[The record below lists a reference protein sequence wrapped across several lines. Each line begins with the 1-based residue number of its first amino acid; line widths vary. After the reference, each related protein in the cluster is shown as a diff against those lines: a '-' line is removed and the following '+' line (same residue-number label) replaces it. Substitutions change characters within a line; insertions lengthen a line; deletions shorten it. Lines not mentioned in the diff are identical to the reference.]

1 MKHLLLTAISIAS
14 LSTTLACST
23 QANSSSVSAKAKAD
37 ATIRTTFDEDRE
49 FTRSG
54 DETLTDILNYD
65 YLNVIVEES
74 LPAKICFEG
83 DRNRV
88 CSLMSEFSKK
98 AEAAYVEGLH
108 ELVKLEGCFLQGKSG
123 KPVIAQLK
131 AIHDY
136 EDKIV
141 SATINI
147 EQCEPSLSTR

>member
-1 MKHLLLTAISIAS
+1 MKHFLLTALSIAS

-23 QANSSSVSAKAKAD
+23 QPSSSSASAKTKSD
-37 ATIRTTFDEDRE
+37 ATIHTNVDEDRE

-65 YLNVIVEES
+65 YLNIITAET
-74 LPAKICFEG
+74 LPAKICFKG
-83 DRNRV
+83 DRNKV
-88 CSLMSEFSKK
+88 CSLMSEFSKR
-98 AEAAYVEGLH
+98 AETAYTDGLH
-108 ELVKLEGCFLQGKSG
+108 ELVKLDGCFLQGKSG

-141 SATINI
+141 SATISI
-147 EQCEPSLSTR
+147 EQCEPSLSIK